1 MKVQA
6 VLTDIEGTT
15 SSIDFVHKVLFPYAK
30 RKLPEFVLKNSEC
43 EDIATLLDEARQEAG
58 ESAASTNR
66 VIEIL
71 LDWIEKDRKVTP
83 LKALQGHVWR
93 QGYENG
99 DFTGHIYDDVAPCL
113 RRWSGSGIKLYVYS
127 SGSVSAQKLL
137 FGYSDAGDLQP
148 LFNGYFDTRIG
159 QKKEVGSY
167 HRIAESIGKDSS
179 QILFLSDVTEEL
191 DAARTA
197 GLQTFQLVRDSR
209 ITTGS
214 HYTAGNFD
222 AVIIDR

>member
-30 RKLPEFVLKNSEC
+30 RKLPEFVLKNSER

-159 QKKEVGSY
+159 PKKEVGSY

-214 HYTAGNFD
+214 HHTASNFD
-222 AVIIDR
+222 AVIIDG